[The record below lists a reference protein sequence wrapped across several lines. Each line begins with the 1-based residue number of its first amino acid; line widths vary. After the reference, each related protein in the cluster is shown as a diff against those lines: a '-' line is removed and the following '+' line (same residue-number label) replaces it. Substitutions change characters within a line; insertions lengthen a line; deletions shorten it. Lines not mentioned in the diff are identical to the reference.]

1 MNKCFHLPTSR
12 ESAETVSTVI
22 EIPTGTG
29 KKYKLCSSRTFF
41 RLGSSLNSSIRYPG
55 DILALGAV
63 PALPDRVFH
72 PRPLGMFAMLEQ
84 DSYDQKDL
92 GIYHWKSAPSRIKSY
107 EDIQAH
113 IPVFLAPLSIA
124 EGQTLAEIAGTSS
137 DTPH

>member
-1 MNKCFHLPTSR
+1 MTKCFHLPTSR
-12 ESAETVSTVI
+12 ESAETVSAVI

-41 RLGSSLNSSIRYPG
+41 WLGSSLNSSIRYPA

-63 PALPDRVFH
+63 PALPDCVFH
-72 PRPLGMFAMLEQ
+72 PLGMFAMLEQ
-84 DSYDQKDL
+84 GSYDQKDL